1 MLAGTPTRASLLGR
15 LHDGAD
21 PMAWNDF
28 FERYWPLVFSIA
40 RHRGCSRNTAED
52 VVQDVMLAVFERKAV
67 FRHDPSRGRFR
78 DWLGG
83 VVRRKVTAQRRAPGE
98 RCRGRGGNENQWP
111 EPEAPGDGPDSAWEA
126 AFDQAMLAIL
136 LDVVRREMS
145 PGTYQAFEVFAL
157 GECSGVEAARITGLT
172 RNAVYQVR
180 KKVLRRLRE
189 LGAEYGD
196 RGPPDEAIRAALRLR
211 AEAPVERSRLTR
223 IEQTRPV
230 APGDD
235 PSERIAA
242 T

>member
-83 VVRRKVTAQRRAPGE
+83 VVRRKVTARRCAGRTVPRPWRQRKPVARARGARRRARLGLGSGL
-98 RCRGRGGNENQWP
+98 RSGHAG
-111 EPEAPGDGPDSAWEA
+111 A
-126 AFDQAMLAIL
+126 

-145 PGTYQAFEVFAL
+145 PGTYQAFEVFRV

-172 RNAVYQVR
+172 RNAVYQAR

-196 RGPPDEAIRAALRLR
+196 RGPPDEAIAPHSACVPKS
-211 AEAPVERSRLTR
+211 PVERSRLTR